1 MLQCKDTFLQINKI
15 YSVLIPGR
23 PTGNPGSEIVLQYGS
38 SKIPGGGGEE
48 DFAYERGGDARRKF

>member
-23 PTGNPGSEIVLQYGS
+23 PTGNPGSEIVPQYSS
-38 SKIPGGGGEE
+38 SKIPGGEE